1 MATSAERNAMQPA
14 SIFRTQK
21 ADGVADGSTAASAF
35 ALPVVEERR
44 HITWSPR
51 VLIIPFELTGDI
63 DGERI
68 NTKKVRTR
76 ASARQSGTRAG
87 EVPVRIKK
95 RYFRRQHAQSSRP
108 DVPIEDILDYVG
120 SLSKEQIEAWIWARQ
135 QVWDTEPE
143 IREGVRQIQ
152 EGRRIEV

>member
-14 SIFRTQK
+14 SIFRTRK
-21 ADGVADGSTAASAF
+21 ADGVADGPAASAF
-35 ALPVVEERR
+35 ALPVVEERL

-68 NTKKVRTR
+68 TTKKIRTR

-87 EVPVRIKK
+87 EVPVRVKK
-95 RYFRRQHAQSSRP
+95 QYFRRQHAQSSRP

-143 IREGVRQIQ
+143 IREGVQQIQ
-152 EGRRIEV
+152 QRRRIEV